1 MGEMIAELRRLKLS
15 TDGSKEELQT
25 RLRGL
30 GAEKLQDFRERTM
43 AARAEKG
50 KLHCIKGK
58 TKGKFKKQ
66 KVNQKTQLPIS
77 KEERKALDKKSKQ
90 ARERRKQKR
99 DKATQAKTRQY

>member
-1 MGEMIAELRRLKLS
+1 MGEMIAELRRLKRS

-43 AARAEKG
+43 AARAEKQKKAG
-50 KLHCIKGK
+50 PQ
-58 TKGKFKKQ
+58 KQ
-66 KVNQKTQLPIS
+66 KAAKKKAAPKSIS
-77 KEERKALDKKSKQ
+77 ERKVLDKKSKQ